1 MISAIAEINMI
12 LTTYSVRK
20 NEFKEVAEYTYLS
33 QFVRGYMITIAEEF
47 LGHDKTGRILVNHT
61 NQKGIRTFCD
71 IWERDPEKKLYFK
84 FRNPTNC
91 PFSDPYYIKDLEKE
105 VEELREAGR
114 KIQEQLP
121 KHNERNA
128 GRKKTDEKWTKSY
141 LQWVALYEFQKPVK
155 ETMKIMGISKATYY
169 RFKKVYNERE

>member
-1 MISAIAEINMI
+1 M
-12 LTTYSVRK
+12 
-20 NEFKEVAEYTYLS
+20 YLS
-33 QFVRGYMITIAEEF
+33 SDFPLASPPKYR
-47 LGHDKTGRILVNHT
+47 
-61 NQKGIRTFCD
+61 
-71 IWERDPEKKLYFK
+71 K
-84 FRNPTNC
+84 FSKRR
-91 PFSDPYYIKDLEKE
+91 FRQKE

-128 GRKKTDEKWTKSY
+128 GRKKTDEKWIKSY
-141 LQWVALYEFQKPVK
+141 LQWVALYESQKPVK